1 MHARTAH
8 LRRHPAHTRAPPP
21 LPAVPALV
29 YGEVIL
35 ALVLDQVAGRR
46 WMPLAAIATVAVA
59 GVGHFIFAPWV
70 YAFPLS
76 ADSHAARRW
85 LSRWD

>member
-1 MHARTAH
+1 
-8 LRRHPAHTRAPPP
+8 
-21 LPAVPALV
+21 VPALV

-46 WMPLAAIATVAVA
+46 WMPLAAVAVVATA

-70 YAFPLS
+70 YAYPLS
-76 ADSHAARRW
+76 ATSHAARRW